1 MRTVKEN
8 TTLVGLSELR
18 TKAEEI
24 LKVMDRSTVVIEQRH
39 RPRAVLLSI
48 QRYEKME
55 ALLDAVEDQILGS
68 LAKEREKGTARKAYL
83 SLEEAE
89 QRLKKR

>member
-1 MRTVKEN
+1 MRMVKEN
-8 TTLVGLSELR
+8 TALVGLSEFR

-48 QRYEKME
+48 DRYERME
-55 ALLDAVEDQILGS
+55 ALLDWVEDQLLGL
-68 LAKEREKGTARKAYL
+68 LAKDRQKRTPHKAYL
-83 SLEEAE
+83 SLEEVE
-89 QRLKKR
+89 RRLKVH